1 MHFVYLKGTVSV
13 DIFFNKTALNI
24 YGEKTYGE
32 TDVFTFRFPEHQ
44 KIWKKS
50 KCLWS
55 LETVPLNI

>member
-44 KIWKKS
+44 KICKNLNLNLNLLK
-50 KCLWS
+50 LS
-55 LETVPLNI
+55 L

>member
-32 TDVFTFRFPEHQ
+32 TDVFTFRFLEHP
-44 KIWKKS
+44 KICKNLNVYGLLK
-50 KCLWS
+50 LS
-55 LETVPLNI
+55 L